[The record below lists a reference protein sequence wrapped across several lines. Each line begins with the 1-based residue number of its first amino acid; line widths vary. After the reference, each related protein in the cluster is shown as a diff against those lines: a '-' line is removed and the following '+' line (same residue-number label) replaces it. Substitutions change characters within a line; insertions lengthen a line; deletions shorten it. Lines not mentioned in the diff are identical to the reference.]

1 MCNGNNATKP
11 IKRIRVVWVTA
22 FKIAS
27 RTMQKILNIISVI
40 SFVLVAAI
48 TGGGVFGYLWITN
61 EDNQKMLQDKA
72 MEKVMGAIKIPGL
85 SGPALP
91 TGALTPGQQKNEEK
105 KALKFSNP
113 F

>member
-1 MCNGNNATKP
+1 
-11 IKRIRVVWVTA
+11 
-22 FKIAS
+22 
-27 RTMQKILNIISVI
+27 MQKVFNIISAI
-40 SFVLVAAI
+40 SFLLVLGI

-91 TGALTPGQQKNEEK
+91 TGALTPAQQKNEEK
-105 KALKFSNP
+105 KAFSLPKF
-113 F
+113 

>member
-1 MCNGNNATKP
+1 
-11 IKRIRVVWVTA
+11 
-22 FKIAS
+22 
-27 RTMQKILNIISVI
+27 MQKILNIISVI

-105 KALKFSNP
+105 KAMKFSNP

>member
-1 MCNGNNATKP
+1 
-11 IKRIRVVWVTA
+11 
-22 FKIAS
+22 
-27 RTMQKILNIISVI
+27 MQKILNIISVI

-91 TGALTPGQQKNEEK
+91 TGALTPGQQKTEEK

>member
-1 MCNGNNATKP
+1 MQ
-11 IKRIRVVWVTA
+11 RI
-22 FKIAS
+22 F
-27 RTMQKILNIISVI
+27 NIISVLA
-40 SFVLVAAI
+40 FLLVAGI

-72 MEKVMGAIKIPGL
+72 MEKVMGAIKLPSL

-91 TGALTPGQQKNEEK
+91 TGALSPDEQKNEEK
-105 KALKFSNP
+105 KAVGVPFNP

>member
-1 MCNGNNATKP
+1 
-11 IKRIRVVWVTA
+11 
-22 FKIAS
+22 
-27 RTMQKILNIISVI
+27 MQKILNIISVI

-48 TGGGVFGYLWITN
+48 TGGGVFGYLCITN

-105 KALKFSNP
+105 KAMKFSNP